1 MRKTIALIFILS
13 TLMTGFVSCNS
24 NDALSESN
32 ENNTGQSEELVFTDD
47 DLTNFQKTYEQ
58 LGSLF
63 RELEN
68 KYENVSDEE
77 KSKVKED
84 YERLKNEQKVKEDKR
99 RKANEEAQK
108 LLAEQEKKRNEEKS
122 KNEEQQNTEKIER
135 KNIIGTSNKDFKN
148 ISDSSPR
155 EVLNDKTGKW
165 KLSRISTTE
174 NILEY
179 AKSYY
184 KINFNNDKEIHA
196 IVNFT
201 LSKTVKISKLFD
213 NVISVTI
220 HEYIDKEELDAN
232 KLFNGN
238 VLGEYWIYLDN
249 GDIEEIK

>member
-1 MRKTIALIFILS
+1 MRKTITLIFILS
-13 TLMTGFVSCNS
+13 ILMTGFVSCNS
-24 NDALSESN
+24 NNDLSESN
-32 ENNTGQSEELVFTDD
+32 KNNTEQSDEIVFTDEE
-47 DLTNFQKTYEQ
+47 LTNFKKTYEQ

-84 YERLKNEQKVKEDKR
+84 YERLKNEQKVKEDER

-122 KNEEQQNTEKIER
+122 KNEEQQNTEQIER
-135 KNIIGTSNKDFKN
+135 KNIIGTSNKDFRN

-165 KLSRISTTE
+165 KLSRISSTE

-184 KINFNNDKEIHA
+184 KSNFNNDKEIHA

-201 LSKTVKISKLFD
+201 LNKTVKISKLFD

-232 KLFNGN
+232 KLFSGN

>member
-1 MRKTIALIFILS
+1 M
-13 TLMTGFVSCNS
+13 
-24 NDALSESN
+24 
-32 ENNTGQSEELVFTDD
+32 
-47 DLTNFQKTYEQ
+47 
-58 LGSLF
+58 GSLF

-84 YERLKNEQKVKEDKR
+84 YERLKNEQKVKEDER

-122 KNEEQQNTEKIER
+122 KNEEKQNTEQIER
-135 KNIIGTSNKDFKN
+135 KNIIGTSNKDFRN

-165 KLSRISTTE
+165 KLSRISSTE

-184 KINFNNDKEIHA
+184 KSNFNNDKEIHA

-201 LSKTVKISKLFD
+201 LNKTVKISKLFD

-232 KLFNGN
+232 KLFSGN

>member
-1 MRKTIALIFILS
+1 MRKIITLIFILS
-13 TLMTGFVSCNS
+13 LLMTGFVSCNS
-24 NDALSESN
+24 NDSLSESN
-32 ENNTGQSEELVFTDD
+32 ENNTEQSDELVFTDEE
-47 DLTNFQKTYEQ
+47 LINFKKTYEQ

-68 KYENVSDEE
+68 KYENVSYEE

-84 YERLKNEQKVKEDKR
+84 YERLKNEQKVKEDER

-108 LLAEQEKKRNEEKS
+108 LLTEQEKKRNEEKS

-174 NILEY
+174 NVLEY

-184 KINFNNDKEIHA
+184 KSNFHNDKEIHA

-201 LSKTVKISKLFD
+201 LNNTVKISKLFD
-213 NVISVTI
+213 NVIAVTI

-232 KLFNGN
+232 KLFSGN

>member
-13 TLMTGFVSCNS
+13 ILMTGFVSCNS
-24 NDALSESN
+24 NNDLSESN
-32 ENNTGQSEELVFTDD
+32 KNNTEQSDEIVFTDEE
-47 DLTNFQKTYEQ
+47 LTNFKKTYEQ

-84 YERLKNEQKVKEDKR
+84 YERLKNEQKVKEDER

-122 KNEEQQNTEKIER
+122 KNEEQQNTEQIER
-135 KNIIGTSNKDFKN
+135 KNIIGTSNKDFRN

-165 KLSRISTTE
+165 KLSRISSTE

-184 KINFNNDKEIHA
+184 KSNFNNDKEIHA

-201 LSKTVKISKLFD
+201 LNKTVKISKLFD

-232 KLFNGN
+232 KLFSGN

>member
-13 TLMTGFVSCNS
+13 ILMTGFVSCNS
-24 NDALSESN
+24 NNDLSESN
-32 ENNTGQSEELVFTDD
+32 KNNTEQSDEIVFTDEE
-47 DLTNFQKTYEQ
+47 LTNFKKTYEQ

-84 YERLKNEQKVKEDKR
+84 YERLKNEQKVKEDER

-122 KNEEQQNTEKIER
+122 KNEEKQNTEQIER
-135 KNIIGTSNKDFKN
+135 KNIIGTSNKDFRN

-165 KLSRISTTE
+165 KLSRISSTE

-184 KINFNNDKEIHA
+184 KSNFNNDKEIHS

-201 LSKTVKISKLFD
+201 LNKTVKISKLFD

-232 KLFNGN
+232 KLFSGN

>member
-13 TLMTGFVSCNS
+13 ILMTGFVSCNS
-24 NDALSESN
+24 NNDLSESN
-32 ENNTGQSEELVFTDD
+32 KNNTEQSDEIVFTDEE
-47 DLTNFQKTYEQ
+47 LTNFKKTYEQ

-84 YERLKNEQKVKEDKR
+84 YERLKNEQKVKEDER

-122 KNEEQQNTEKIER
+122 KNEEKQNTEQIER
-135 KNIIGTSNKDFKN
+135 KNIIGTSNKDFRN

-165 KLSRISTTE
+165 KLSRISSTE

-184 KINFNNDKEIHA
+184 KSNFNNDKEIHA

-201 LSKTVKISKLFD
+201 LNKTVKISKLFD

-232 KLFNGN
+232 KLFSGN